1 MHNEPVLS
9 RTIIS
14 GDTVTFAFA
23 TWLVAAVALAGV
35 ALLALGLQGLLRRRS
50 PARAW
55 FDGAAVVL
63 GLVAAAAVA
72 PMIATDRVTIDTRG
86 IHQTTG
92 GPWAPRTIGFP
103 FDQLAHVVIE
113 PETWHFQT
121 RDGQVTELDP
131 GDLWDL
137 NSPAIAELLKQRG
150 VRVTVQAPR

>member
-1 MHNEPVLS
+1 MLS
-9 RTIIS
+9 RTIVA

-35 ALLALGLQGLLRRRS
+35 ALLALGLQGFRRRN

-63 GLVAAAAVA
+63 GLVAAAAIA
-72 PMIATDRVTIDTRG
+72 PMMATDRVTIDTRG

-92 GPWAPRTIGFP
+92 WPWTPRTIGFV
-103 FDQLAHVVIE
+103 FDELARVDIE
-113 PETWHFQT
+113 PETWHFHAK
-121 RDGQVTELDP
+121 DGQVTELDP

-137 NSPAIAELLKQRG
+137 NSSAIAELLQQRG
-150 VRVTVQAPR
+150 VRVTGQAPG